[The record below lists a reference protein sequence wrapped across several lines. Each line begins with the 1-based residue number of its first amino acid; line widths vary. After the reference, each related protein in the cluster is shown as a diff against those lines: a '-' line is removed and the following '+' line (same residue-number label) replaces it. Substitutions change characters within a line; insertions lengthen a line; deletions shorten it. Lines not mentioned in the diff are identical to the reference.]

1 MIDNLEY
8 IKVFYYVA
16 KLNSITKAAKE
27 LSLSQPAVSQAM
39 KLLEKNL
46 GTRLFYRAYRG
57 IKLTDA
63 GELLYTYVAGGYE
76 QILAGEKQVQRLL
89 NMDLGEIHIG
99 ASDMTLK
106 YYLLPFLEKFHEKYP
121 GIKVNVSNAPTPE
134 TLKFLQEEKIDF
146 GIVSGPFE
154 VPEGMEAVTVRP
166 VEDIFVAGNRFKE
179 YKDKT
184 LKLHDLEKL
193 PLIFLEKDTSTRSY
207 LDRYLEEMDVKLQPE
222 FELATSDMIVQ
233 FALRNLGIGCVVK
246 DFASEYLESG
256 QLFELRFDA
265 SIPMRHFCV
274 VKNNNRPDTLAAKR
288 LLEIMEM
295 SMGNQRI

>member
-16 KLNSITKAAKE
+16 KLNSITKAANE

-63 GELLYTYVAGGYE
+63 GEVLFSYVESGYE
-76 QILAGEKQVQRLL
+76 EILAGEKQVQRLL

-106 YYLLPFLEKFHEKYP
+106 YYLLPFLEEFHEKYP
-121 GIKVNVSNAPTPE
+121 NIKVKVTNAPTPE

-154 VPEGMEAVTVRP
+154 IPEGMEAITVRP
-166 VEDIFVAGNRFKE
+166 VEDIFVAGNRFME

-184 LKLHDLEKL
+184 LKLHDLENL

-207 LDRYLEEMDVKLQPE
+207 LDSYLEAMGVKLQPE

-233 FALRNLGIGCVVK
+233 FAVRNLGIGCVVK
-246 DFASEYLESG
+246 DFAAEYLESG
-256 QLFELRFDA
+256 QLFELKFET
-265 SIPMRHFCV
+265 SIPGRHFCV
-274 VKNNNRPDTLAAKR
+274 VKNNNRPHTPAAER
-288 LLEIMEM
+288 LLEIMAM
-295 SMGNQRI
+295 SRENE